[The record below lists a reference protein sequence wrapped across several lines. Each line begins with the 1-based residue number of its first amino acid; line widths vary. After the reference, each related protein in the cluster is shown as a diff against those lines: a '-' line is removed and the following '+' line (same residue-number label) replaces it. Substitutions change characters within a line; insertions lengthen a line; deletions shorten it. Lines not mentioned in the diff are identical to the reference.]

1 MLVWFRDATQLLH
14 REQAWESWIPLA
26 QQQLFLI
33 RPVCKCKY
41 HLNTHGKSVRNVMEK
56 SWNVM
61 DFRFENC
68 MGTLIIDA
76 FVFSVFQT
84 WSLET
89 ATDDCKGLK

>member
-1 MLVWFRDATQLLH
+1 
-14 REQAWESWIPLA
+14 
-26 QQQLFLI
+26 
-33 RPVCKCKY
+33 
-41 HLNTHGKSVRNVMEK
+41 MEK

-84 WSLET
+84 CSLET